1 MLGNTGLKKILD
13 PQRYGLAIVIAII
26 LHIVVIALFAI
37 EWPKEKRQLAEPTPK
52 NIQAKVIQID
62 NKQIKQRKL
71 DEQKRL
77 KNENWKKYLANK
89 KAANKKAAHAK
100 AVKDKAIRDKA
111 AKNKAA
117 KLADKKEADKKK
129 ADKKKADKKKA
140 DQKKA
145 DQKKADQKKAEGLKK
160 AAVLKE
166 KELKKQEEIAEQ
178 QAFEQAQEESL
189 FEALAVEQQQRS
201 IEKAMADEQKAR
213 KNVAITNEIAAQ
225 IEAKISQVWSYPPSA
240 RPDME
245 VVVRIQLIPTGE
257 VINVSI
263 ITSSGNEA
271 LDRSVLAAVSRAQPL
286 PVPKDIQLFEQQFR
300 NFIMPFRPED
310 AVW

>member
-1 MLGNTGLKKILD
+1 MLGKTWLKKIFD
-13 PQRYGLAIVIAII
+13 PQRYGLAIVIALI

-52 NIQAKVIQID
+52 NIQAKVIQIES
-62 NKQIKQRKL
+62 KQVKQRKL

-89 KAANKKAAHAK
+89 KAANKKAAETK
-100 AVKDKAIRDKA
+100 AVKDKAIRDTA

-117 KLADKKEADKKK
+117 KLANKKK
-129 ADKKKADKKKA
+129 ADKKLADKKKA
-140 DQKKA
+140 
-145 DQKKADQKKAEGLKK
+145 ENFKK
-160 AAVLKE
+160 AALLKE
-166 KELKKQEEIAEQ
+166 QERRKLEEIAEQ

-189 FEALAVEQQQRS
+189 LEALAVEQQQRS
-201 IEKAMADEQKAR
+201 IEKAMAEEQQAR

-286 PVPKDIQLFEQQFR
+286 PVPKDIRLFEQQFR

>member
-1 MLGNTGLKKILD
+1 MRGNTGFKKILD
-13 PQRYGLAIVIAII
+13 PQRYGLAIVVAVI
-26 LHIVVIALFAI
+26 LHVVVIALFAI
-37 EWPKEKRQLAEPTPK
+37 EWPKEKRQLAEPMPK
-52 NIQAKVIQID
+52 NIQAKVIQIES
-62 NKQIKQRKL
+62 KQVKQRKL

-77 KNENWKKYLANK
+77 KNENWKKYLADK
-89 KAANKKAAHAK
+89 KTANKKAAQAK
-100 AVKDKAIRDKA
+100 AVKDKAVRDKA

-117 KLADKKEADKKK
+117 KLATKKK
-129 ADKKKADKKKA
+129 ADN
-140 DQKKA
+140 
-145 DQKKADQKKAEGLKK
+145 LKK

-189 FEALAVEQQQRS
+189 LEALAVEQQQRS
-201 IEKAMADEQKAR
+201 IEKAMAEEQQAR

-240 RPDME
+240 RPNME

-286 PVPKDIQLFEQQFR
+286 PVPKDIRLFEQQFR

>member
-1 MLGNTGLKKILD
+1 MLGNTGWKKILD

-62 NKQIKQRKL
+62 NKQVKQRKL

-89 KAANKKAAHAK
+89 KAANKKAAQAK
-100 AVKDKAIRDKA
+100 AVKDKAVRDKA

-117 KLADKKEADKKK
+117 KLASKKK
-129 ADKKKADKKKA
+129 ADKKKADKKLA
-140 DQKKA
+140 DN
-145 DQKKADQKKAEGLKK
+145 LKK

-166 KELKKQEEIAEQ
+166 QERKKLEEIAEQ

-189 FEALAVEQQQRS
+189 LEALAVEQQQRS
-201 IEKAMADEQKAR
+201 IEKAMAEEQQAR
-213 KNVAITNEIAAQ
+213 KNVAITDEIAAQ

-286 PVPKDIQLFEQQFR
+286 PVPKDIRLFEQQFR

>member
-1 MLGNTGLKKILD
+1 MLGNTGWKKILD

-62 NKQIKQRKL
+62 NKQVKQRKL

-89 KAANKKAAHAK
+89 KAANKKAAQAK
-100 AVKDKAIRDKA
+100 AVKDKAVRDKA

-117 KLADKKEADKKK
+117 KLATKKK
-129 ADKKKADKKKA
+129 ADKKLADKKLA
-140 DQKKA
+140 DKKLA
-145 DQKKADQKKAEGLKK
+145 DNLKK

-166 KELKKQEEIAEQ
+166 QERKKLEEIAEQ

-189 FEALAVEQQQRS
+189 LEALAVEQQQRS
-201 IEKAMADEQKAR
+201 IEKAMAEEQQAR
-213 KNVAITNEIAAQ
+213 KNVAITDEIAAQ

-286 PVPKDIQLFEQQFR
+286 PVPKDIRLFEQQFR

>member
-1 MLGNTGLKKILD
+1 VV
-13 PQRYGLAIVIAII
+13 AVV

-52 NIQAKVIQID
+52 NIQAKVIQIES
-62 NKQIKQRKL
+62 KQVKQRKL

-77 KNENWKKYLANK
+77 KNENWKKYLADK
-89 KAANKKAAHAK
+89 KTANKKAAQAK

-117 KLADKKEADKKK
+117 QLADKKK
-129 ADKKKADKKKA
+129 A
-140 DQKKA
+140 
-145 DQKKADQKKAEGLKK
+145 ENLKK

-178 QAFEQAQEESL
+178 QAFEHAQEESL
-189 FEALAVEQQQRS
+189 LEALAVEQQQRS
-201 IEKAMADEQKAR
+201 IEKAMAEEQQAR

-286 PVPKDIQLFEQQFR
+286 PVPKDIRLFEQQFR

>member
-1 MLGNTGLKKILD
+1 MLGNTWLKKILD
-13 PQRYGLAIVIAII
+13 PQRYGLATVIALI

-37 EWPKEKRQLAEPTPK
+37 EWPKEKQQIAEPTPK
-52 NIQAKVIQID
+52 NIQAKVIQIE
-62 NKQIKQRKL
+62 NKQVKQRKL

-89 KAANKKAAHAK
+89 KAADKKAAQAK
-100 AVKDKAIRDKA
+100 AVKDKAIRDQA

-117 KLADKKEADKKK
+117 KLADLKK
-129 ADKKKADKKKA
+129 AD
-140 DQKKA
+140 
-145 DQKKADQKKAEGLKK
+145 LKK
-160 AAVLKE
+160 AALLKE
-166 KELKKQEEIAEQ
+166 KELKELKELKEQEKQEEIAEQ

-189 FEALAVEQQQRS
+189 LEALAVEQQQRS
-201 IEKAMADEQKAR
+201 IEKAMAEEQQAR
-213 KNVAITNEIAAQ
+213 KNVAITDEIAAQ

-286 PVPKDIQLFEQQFR
+286 PVPKDIRLFEQQFR

>member
-1 MLGNTGLKKILD
+1 MLGNTGWKKILD

-62 NKQIKQRKL
+62 NKQVKQRKL

-89 KAANKKAAHAK
+89 KAANKKAAQAK
-100 AVKDKAIRDKA
+100 AVKDKAVRDKA

-117 KLADKKEADKKK
+117 KLASKKK
-129 ADKKKADKKKA
+129 ADKKKADKKLA
-140 DQKKA
+140 DKKLA
-145 DQKKADQKKAEGLKK
+145 DNLKK

-166 KELKKQEEIAEQ
+166 QERKKLEEIAEQ

-189 FEALAVEQQQRS
+189 LEALAVEQQQRS
-201 IEKAMADEQKAR
+201 IEKAMAEEQQAR
-213 KNVAITNEIAAQ
+213 KNVAITDEIAAQ

-286 PVPKDIQLFEQQFR
+286 PVPKDIRLFEQQFR

>member
-1 MLGNTGLKKILD
+1 MLGNTGWKKILD

-62 NKQIKQRKL
+62 NKQVKQRKL

-89 KAANKKAAHAK
+89 KAANKKAAQAK
-100 AVKDKAIRDKA
+100 AVKDKAVRDKA

-117 KLADKKEADKKK
+117 KLASKKK
-129 ADKKKADKKKA
+129 ADKKLADKKLA
-140 DQKKA
+140 DN
-145 DQKKADQKKAEGLKK
+145 LKK

-166 KELKKQEEIAEQ
+166 QERKKLEEIAEQ

-189 FEALAVEQQQRS
+189 LEALAVEQQQRS
-201 IEKAMADEQKAR
+201 IEKAMAEEQQAR
-213 KNVAITNEIAAQ
+213 KNVAITDEIAAQ

-286 PVPKDIQLFEQQFR
+286 PVPKDIRLFEQQFR

>member
-1 MLGNTGLKKILD
+1 MLGNTGWKKILD

-62 NKQIKQRKL
+62 NKQVKQRKL

-89 KAANKKAAHAK
+89 KAANKKAAQAK
-100 AVKDKAIRDKA
+100 AVKDKAVRDKA

-117 KLADKKEADKKK
+117 KLASKKK

-140 DQKKA
+140 DKKLA
-145 DQKKADQKKAEGLKK
+145 DNLKK

-166 KELKKQEEIAEQ
+166 QERKKLEEIAEQ

-189 FEALAVEQQQRS
+189 LEALAVEQQQRS
-201 IEKAMADEQKAR
+201 IEKAMAEEQQAR
-213 KNVAITNEIAAQ
+213 KNVAITDEIAAQ

-286 PVPKDIQLFEQQFR
+286 PVPKDIRLFEQQFR

>member
-1 MLGNTGLKKILD
+1 MLGNTWLKKILD
-13 PQRYGLAIVIAII
+13 PQRYGLATVIALI

-37 EWPKEKRQLAEPTPK
+37 EWPKEKQQIAEPTPK
-52 NIQAKVIQID
+52 NIQAKVIQIE
-62 NKQIKQRKL
+62 NKQVKQRKL

-89 KAANKKAAHAK
+89 KAADKKAAQAK
-100 AVKDKAIRDKA
+100 AVKDKAIRDQA

-117 KLADKKEADKKK
+117 KLADLKK
-129 ADKKKADKKKA
+129 AD
-140 DQKKA
+140 
-145 DQKKADQKKAEGLKK
+145 LKK
-160 AAVLKE
+160 AALLKE
-166 KELKKQEEIAEQ
+166 KELKELKEQEKQEEIAEQ

-189 FEALAVEQQQRS
+189 LEALAVEQQQRS
-201 IEKAMADEQKAR
+201 IEKAMAEEQQAR
-213 KNVAITNEIAAQ
+213 KNVAITDEIAAQ

-286 PVPKDIQLFEQQFR
+286 PVPKDIRLFEQQFR

>member
-1 MLGNTGLKKILD
+1 MRGNTGLKKILD
-13 PQRYGLAIVIAII
+13 PQRYGLAIVVAVV

-52 NIQAKVIQID
+52 NIQAKVIQIES
-62 NKQIKQRKL
+62 KQVKQRKL

-77 KNENWKKYLANK
+77 KNENWKKYLADK
-89 KAANKKAAHAK
+89 KTANKKAAQAK
-100 AVKDKAIRDKA
+100 AVKDKAVRDKA

-117 KLADKKEADKKK
+117 KLATKKK
-129 ADKKKADKKKA
+129 ADN
-140 DQKKA
+140 
-145 DQKKADQKKAEGLKK
+145 LKK

-189 FEALAVEQQQRS
+189 LEALAVEQQQRS
-201 IEKAMADEQKAR
+201 IEKAMAEEQQAR

-286 PVPKDIQLFEQQFR
+286 PVPKDIRLFEQQFR

>member
-1 MLGNTGLKKILD
+1 MLGNAGLKKILD
-13 PQRYGLAIVIAII
+13 PQRYGLAIVIAVI

-37 EWPKEKRQLAEPTPK
+37 EWPKEKRQLAEPSPK
-52 NIQAKVIQID
+52 NIQAKVIQIE
-62 NKQIKQRKL
+62 NKQVKQRKL

-89 KAANKKAAHAK
+89 KAANKKSAQEK
-100 AVKDKAIRDKA
+100 AVKDKAIRDTV

-117 KLADKKEADKKK
+117 KLADKKKADKKLADKKK
-129 ADKKKADKKKA
+129 V
-140 DQKKA
+140 
-145 DQKKADQKKAEGLKK
+145 ENLKK

-166 KELKKQEEIAEQ
+166 QERKKLEEIAEQ

-189 FEALAVEQQQRS
+189 LEALAVEQQQRS
-201 IEKAMADEQKAR
+201 IEKAMAEEQQAR

-286 PVPKDIQLFEQQFR
+286 PVPKDIRLFEQQFR

>member
-1 MLGNTGLKKILD
+1 MLGNTGWKKILD

-62 NKQIKQRKL
+62 NKQVKQRKL

-89 KAANKKAAHAK
+89 KAANKKAAQAK
-100 AVKDKAIRDKA
+100 AVKDKAVRDKA

-117 KLADKKEADKKK
+117 KLATKKK
-129 ADKKKADKKKA
+129 ADKKLADKKLA
-140 DQKKA
+140 DN
-145 DQKKADQKKAEGLKK
+145 LKK

-166 KELKKQEEIAEQ
+166 QERKKMEEIAEQ

-189 FEALAVEQQQRS
+189 LEALAVEQQQRS
-201 IEKAMADEQKAR
+201 IEKAMAEEQQAR

-286 PVPKDIQLFEQQFR
+286 PVPKDIRLFEQQFR

>member
-1 MLGNTGLKKILD
+1 MLGNTGWKKILD

-62 NKQIKQRKL
+62 NKQVKQRKL

-89 KAANKKAAHAK
+89 KAANKKAAQAK
-100 AVKDKAIRDKA
+100 AVKDKAVRDKA

-117 KLADKKEADKKK
+117 KLATKKK
-129 ADKKKADKKKA
+129 ADKKLADKKLA
-140 DQKKA
+140 DKKLA
-145 DQKKADQKKAEGLKK
+145 DNLKK

-166 KELKKQEEIAEQ
+166 QERKKMEEIAEQ

-189 FEALAVEQQQRS
+189 LEALAVEQQQRS
-201 IEKAMADEQKAR
+201 IEKAMAEEQQAR

-286 PVPKDIQLFEQQFR
+286 PVPKDIRLFEQQFR

>member
-1 MLGNTGLKKILD
+1 MRGNTGFKKILD
-13 PQRYGLAIVIAII
+13 PQRYGLAIVVAVI
-26 LHIVVIALFAI
+26 LHVVVIALFAI
-37 EWPKEKRQLAEPTPK
+37 EWPKEKRQLAEPMPK
-52 NIQAKVIQID
+52 NIQAKVIQIES
-62 NKQIKQRKL
+62 KQVKQRKL

-77 KNENWKKYLANK
+77 KNENWKKYLADK
-89 KAANKKAAHAK
+89 KTANKKAAQAK
-100 AVKDKAIRDKA
+100 AVKDKAVRDKA

-117 KLADKKEADKKK
+117 KLATKKK
-129 ADKKKADKKKA
+129 ADN
-140 DQKKA
+140 
-145 DQKKADQKKAEGLKK
+145 LKK

-189 FEALAVEQQQRS
+189 LEALAVEQQQRS
-201 IEKAMADEQKAR
+201 IEKAMAEEQQAR

-286 PVPKDIQLFEQQFR
+286 PVPKDIRLFEQQFR

>member
-1 MLGNTGLKKILD
+1 MRGNTGFKKILD
-13 PQRYGLAIVIAII
+13 PQRYGLAIVVAVI
-26 LHIVVIALFAI
+26 LHVVVIALFAI
-37 EWPKEKRQLAEPTPK
+37 EWPKEKRQLAEPMPK
-52 NIQAKVIQID
+52 NIQAKVIQIES
-62 NKQIKQRKL
+62 KQVKQRKL

-77 KNENWKKYLANK
+77 KNENWKKYLADK
-89 KAANKKAAHAK
+89 KTANKKAAQAK
-100 AVKDKAIRDKA
+100 AVKDKAVRDKA

-117 KLADKKEADKKK
+117 KLATKKK
-129 ADKKKADKKKA
+129 ADN
-140 DQKKA
+140 
-145 DQKKADQKKAEGLKK
+145 LKK

-178 QAFEQAQEESL
+178 QAFEHAQEESL
-189 FEALAVEQQQRS
+189 LEALAVEQQQRS
-201 IEKAMADEQKAR
+201 IEKAMAEEQQAR

-286 PVPKDIQLFEQQFR
+286 PVPKDIRLFEQQFR

>member
-1 MLGNTGLKKILD
+1 MLGKTWLKKALD
-13 PQRYGLAIVIAII
+13 PKRYGLAIGVALI

-52 NIQAKVIQID
+52 NIQAKVIQIE
-62 NKQIKQRKL
+62 NKQVKQRKL

-89 KAANKKAAHAK
+89 KAANKKAAQAK
-100 AVKDKAIRDKA
+100 AVKDKAIRDTA

-117 KLADKKEADKKK
+117 KLANKKK
-129 ADKKKADKKKA
+129 ADKKKADKEKA
-140 DQKKA
+140 DK
-145 DQKKADQKKAEGLKK
+145 KKAENLKK

-166 KELKKQEEIAEQ
+166 QERKKQTEIAEQ
-178 QAFEQAQEESL
+178 QAFEQAQEASL
-189 FEALAVEQQQRS
+189 LEALAEEQQQRS
-201 IEKAMADEQKAR
+201 IEKAMAEEQQAR
-213 KNVAITNEIAAQ
+213 KNVAITDEIAAQ

-286 PVPKDIQLFEQQFR
+286 PVPKDIRLFEQQFR

>member
-1 MLGNTGLKKILD
+1 MVGNIGFKKILD

-26 LHIVVIALFAI
+26 LHIIVIALFTI

-62 NKQIKQRKL
+62 NKQVKQRKL
-71 DEQKRL
+71 DEKTRL
-77 KNENWKKYLANK
+77 ENESWKKYLADK
-89 KAANKKAAHAK
+89 KAANKKAAQEK

-117 KLADKKEADKKK
+117 KLADKKEADKKR
-129 ADKKKADKKKA
+129 ADKKKA
-140 DQKKA
+140 
-145 DQKKADQKKAEGLKK
+145 EILKK

-189 FEALAVEQQQRS
+189 LEALAVEQQQRS
-201 IEKAMADEQKAR
+201 IEKAIAEEQKAR
-213 KNVAITNEIAAQ
+213 TNVSITNEIAAQ
-225 IEAKISQVWSYPPSA
+225 IEAKISQVWNYPPTA

-257 VINVSI
+257 VINASI

-271 LDRSVLAAVSRAQPL
+271 LDRSVLAAISRAQPL
-286 PVPKDIQLFEQQFR
+286 PVPKDIRLFEQQFR

>member
-1 MLGNTGLKKILD
+1 M
-13 PQRYGLAIVIAII
+13 VIAII
-26 LHIVVIALFAI
+26 LHIVVIMLFAI

-52 NIQAKVIQID
+52 NIQAKVIQIES
-62 NKQIKQRKL
+62 KQIKQRKL

-77 KNENWKKYLANK
+77 KNENWKKYLADK
-89 KAANKKAAHAK
+89 KVANKKAAQAK
-100 AVKDKAIRDKA
+100 AAKDKAIRDKA
-111 AKNKAA
+111 
-117 KLADKKEADKKK
+117 DKKK
-129 ADKKKADKKKA
+129 A
-140 DQKKA
+140 
-145 DQKKADQKKAEGLKK
+145 ERLKT

-166 KELKKQEEIAEQ
+166 KELKKQEKIAEQ
-178 QAFEQAQEESL
+178 QAFEQAQEKSL
-189 FEALAVEQQQRS
+189 LEALAEEQQQRS
-201 IEKAMADEQKAR
+201 IEKAMAEEQQAR

-271 LDRSVLAAVSRAQPL
+271 LDRSVLAAISRAQPL
-286 PVPKDIQLFEQQFR
+286 PVPKDIRLFEQQFR

>member
-1 MLGNTGLKKILD
+1 MVGNIGFKKILD

-26 LHIVVIALFAI
+26 LHIIVIALFTI

-62 NKQIKQRKL
+62 NKQVKQRKL
-71 DEQKRL
+71 DEKKRL
-77 KNENWKKYLANK
+77 ENESWKKYLADK
-89 KAANKKAAHAK
+89 KAANKKAAQEK

-117 KLADKKEADKKK
+117 KLADKKEADKKR
-129 ADKKKADKKKA
+129 ADKKKA
-140 DQKKA
+140 
-145 DQKKADQKKAEGLKK
+145 EILKK

-189 FEALAVEQQQRS
+189 LEALAVEQQQRS
-201 IEKAMADEQKAR
+201 IEKAIAEEQKAR
-213 KNVAITNEIAAQ
+213 TNVSITNEIAAQ
-225 IEAKISQVWSYPPSA
+225 IEAKISQVWNYPPTA

-257 VINVSI
+257 VINASI

-271 LDRSVLAAVSRAQPL
+271 LDRSVLAAISRAQPL
-286 PVPKDIQLFEQQFR
+286 PVPKDIRLFEQQFR

>member
-1 MLGNTGLKKILD
+1 MRGNTGLKKILD
-13 PQRYGLAIVIAII
+13 PQRYGLAIVVAVV

-52 NIQAKVIQID
+52 NIQAKVIQIES
-62 NKQIKQRKL
+62 KQVKQRKL

-77 KNENWKKYLANK
+77 KNENWKKYLADK
-89 KAANKKAAHAK
+89 KTANKKAAQAK

-117 KLADKKEADKKK
+117 QLADKKK
-129 ADKKKADKKKA
+129 A
-140 DQKKA
+140 
-145 DQKKADQKKAEGLKK
+145 ENLKK

-189 FEALAVEQQQRS
+189 LEALAVEQQQRS
-201 IEKAMADEQKAR
+201 IEKAMAEEQQAR

-286 PVPKDIQLFEQQFR
+286 PVPKDIRLFEQQFR